1 MNAWR
6 IALFIFFLQSGFYLV
21 GLAQIPISCTADG
34 SACIY
39 FNADTLRSTDMGAI
53 IQGQVDSSQFQST
66 QINEN
71 IFTTDLFTF
80 TAIAFQTLTTF
91 LYMSVFGILHII
103 LFIFGSGAVSA
114 GFAGTMQ
121 VVVFYFYGRV
131 IVDTLR
137 PGGRGEV

>member
-21 GLAQIPISCTADG
+21 GLAQIPIACNDDG
-34 SACIY
+34 CIY

-53 IQGQVDSSQFQST
+53 IQGHVDSSQFQST

-91 LYMSVFGILHII
+91 LYMSVFGIAQII
-103 LFIFGSGAVSA
+103 LFIFGSGAVSV
-114 GFAGTMQ
+114 GFAATIQ
-121 VVVFYFYGRV
+121 VVVFFFYGRV

-137 PGGRGEV
+137 PGVRGEI

>member
-21 GLAQIPISCTADG
+21 GLAQIPIACTSDS

-53 IQGQVDSSQFQST
+53 MREQVDSSQFKST
-66 QINEN
+66 QINVD
-71 IFTTDLFTF
+71 IFTTDALTF
-80 TAIAFQTLTTF
+80 TATAFQTLTVF
-91 LYMSVFGILHII
+91 IYMSVFGIAQMI
-103 LFIFGSGAVSA
+103 LFIFGSGAVSV
-114 GFAGTMQ
+114 GFAAIMQ

-131 IVDTLR
+131 LVDTLR
-137 PGGRGEV
+137 PGVRGDI